1 VSLNYEEIKRHYSE
15 TGSEFYK
22 HLFESVEVN
31 INTGDP
37 SIICCPQNLYIDSEE
52 KHLTLYFFLEDRLIK
67 FTRLDSQTVILN
79 SVRYKDFIDVMLTQT
94 NYHIM
99 LEIRTS
105 SGMKFHLYS
114 DSTTEDQMDKLG
126 KQIQESAKLII

>member
-15 TGSEFYK
+15 TGSEYYE

-67 FTRLDSQTVILN
+67 FTRPDSQTVILN

-114 DSTTEDQMDKLG
+114 DSTTEENMQKLG
-126 KQIQESAKLII
+126 RQIQESARLII